1 MAHCTKCQTEWTFK
15 DKQRTVK
22 NLDGSAKCPYCVE
35 KQDISFKTKRQVSM
49 LSMIIRLARVIPVL
63 FDIPLMV
70 HILIGAASII
80 AVLILQVAIIQLSG
94 KEELPE

>member
-1 MAHCTKCQTEWTFK
+1 
-15 DKQRTVK
+15 
-22 NLDGSAKCPYCVE
+22 
-35 KQDISFKTKRQVSM
+35 
-49 LSMIIRLARVIPVL
+49 MIIILAIFIPVF

-94 KEELPE
+94 KEEFPE